1 MPEPDRLPTDP
12 GDPRLRDWYH
22 SIELGDGLVTR
33 GHYDHR
39 PVLGRY
45 GLPRS
50 MRGMRALD
58 VGTADGFFAF
68 EIERRGAEVVA
79 TDVRFASEWDV
90 APTSQERFAAEDD
103 LEQVSVP
110 RFRLAQ
116 EMLSSGVDY
125 RFISVYELSPE
136 TVGTFDLVFCGSL
149 LLHLQNPIAALCAIR
164 SVTEGVAVIET
175 SIDPH
180 LERERPD
187 LPGMRYGAR
196 DLEEELGLL
205 RQHWQFT
212 TRALEHMLA
221 YAGFPATERRGVFEL
236 PPTELVCT
244 VVAGHTEPGRLRRLA
259 GRFGAGLKA
268 FAHSR

>member
-1 MPEPDRLPTDP
+1 MPERDGLPTDS
-12 GDPRLRDWYH
+12 GDPRLRAWYH
-22 SIELGDGLVTR
+22 TIELGDGLATQ

-68 EIERRGAEVVA
+68 EMERRGADVVA
-79 TDVRFASEWDV
+79 TDVRLASEWDV
-90 APTSQERFAAEDD
+90 TPPMRARFAAEDD
-103 LEQVSVP
+103 IEQVSVP
-110 RFRLAQ
+110 RFRLARR
-116 EMLSSGVDY
+116 MLSSAVDY

-136 TVGTFDLVFCGSL
+136 TIGTFDLVFCGSL

-175 SIDPH
+175 SIDPL

-196 DLEEELGLL
+196 ELEDDLGLL

-212 TRALEHMLA
+212 TRALEDMLA
-221 YAGFPATERRGVFEL
+221 YAGFAATERRGVFKL

-244 VVAGHTEPGRLRRLA
+244 VVAGHTAPGVFRRLA
-259 GRFGAGLKA
+259 GRLTRRPLTRIGA
-268 FAHSR
+268 